1 MHRRTGSVFLET
13 PGGIPASFK
22 PAENCHRAMEPHHH
36 RCRSLCCEY
45 GLFFKDL
52 GSQFLGEKHCMHRPC
67 LSVELL
73 MNSFVQTRLGWFFS
87 STTLK
92 EVWALHF
99 SHSIIG
105 EREKYTEVK
114 T

>member
-1 MHRRTGSVFLET
+1 MQVYQYVYGT
-13 PGGIPASFK
+13 
-22 PAENCHRAMEPHHH
+22 MEPHHH
-36 RCRSLCCEY
+36 KCRSLHCKY
-45 GLFFKDL
+45 GLFFKDS
-52 GSQFLGEKHCMHRPC
+52 GSQFLGEKRCVHRPC

-73 MNSFVQTRLGWFFS
+73 MNSFVQTRLGWFFH

-92 EVWALHF
+92 ELWALHF

-114 T
+114 M